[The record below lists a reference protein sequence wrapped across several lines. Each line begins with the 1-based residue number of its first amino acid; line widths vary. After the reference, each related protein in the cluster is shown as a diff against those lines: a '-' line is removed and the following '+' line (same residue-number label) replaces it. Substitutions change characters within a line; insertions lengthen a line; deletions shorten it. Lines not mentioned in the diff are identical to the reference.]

1 MWIML
6 NKGFL
11 SIVNKEGSF
20 VVRSRVRNH
29 IEEYFPSKI
38 IEESTGTD
46 YQYRIRINKEELTEF
61 LCSLPDTITYGN
73 FKDSIKN
80 NKLKKFCMEVW
91 FSGFNIL
98 HEGYGLFSR

>member
-20 VVRSRVRNH
+20 VVRSRIRKH
-29 IEEYFPSKI
+29 LEEYFPSKT

-61 LCSLPDTITYGN
+61 LCNIPDKINYGN
-73 FKDSIKN
+73 FKSSIKD
-80 NKLKKFCMEVW
+80 NKLKEFCMEVW
-91 FSGFNIL
+91 LSGFSLL
-98 HEGYGLFSR
+98 HDRFSIFR